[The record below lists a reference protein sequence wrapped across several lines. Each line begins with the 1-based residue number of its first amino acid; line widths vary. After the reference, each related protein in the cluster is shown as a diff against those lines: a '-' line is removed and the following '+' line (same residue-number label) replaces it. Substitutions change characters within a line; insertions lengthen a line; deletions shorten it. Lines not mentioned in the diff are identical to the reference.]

1 MFKKRRDKRVRQW
14 NKAKIKAASGDLKFG
29 GADGINAYTYDLSL
43 GGARIFT
50 PESYPIGTLV
60 RIQIDLARTG
70 QSITIDSEVRWIKK
84 DESENVFEVG
94 VEFLHRI
101 PQTMFILMNNL
112 RDKSESAGIP
122 ANISADAKVALPA

>member
-14 NKAKIKAASGDLKFG
+14 NKAKIKPASNNLKFD

-43 GGARIFT
+43 GGARIYT

-60 RIQIDLARTG
+60 RIQIELARTG
-70 QSITIDSEVRWIKK
+70 QSITIDSEVRWIKRN
-84 DESENVFEVG
+84 ESENVYEVG

-101 PQTMFILMNNL
+101 PQTMFALMKNL
-112 RDKSESAGIP
+112 KDRSVGIP
-122 ANISADAKVALPA
+122 ANISSEPKVALSA